1 MRHRVADVYKAGVL
15 AAGWNGTTAAPG
27 SATCR
32 RTWPPGGPAVASSL
46 PLTAEPVL
54 SAAGAAPP
62 YFTGL
67 LPEGRRLNAL
77 RRSIKTSADDD
88 LSLLIAAGANP
99 VGDVQIVG
107 HGEKLDPD
115 EHAVEL
121 DPKTPVDFDALL
133 GDSGL
138 IDPVALAGVQDKLS
152 AGMISMPVASAGR
165 RFILK
170 LNAPEFPHVVEN
182 EFVMF
187 RYAAKL
193 RIPLSRVQ
201 LIRDVAGRPGLLV
214 ERFDRVSAG
223 WSGAGGARTD
233 AVQRLAVEDGAQVL
247 GLYPADKYNVGY
259 GQVCH
264 ALAAYC
270 AAPLPAL
277 RNLAIQAAFAWLS
290 GNGDLH
296 AKNVSMV
303 QQPSG
308 EWSIAPVYDIPS
320 TVVYGDKT
328 LALTLDGK
336 RTGISRKHFLG
347 WADGLG
353 LTERAAGPGGG
364 AGAEGV
370 RAAARGPGGGHGVS
384 RPSSPRRG
392 RRRRLAVSGHGHQG
406 VGQGAQAPAQAAGRV
421 RHRAGWGRRRASGV
435 RWLRGAGCRPA
446 AWRPCRPRRSWPGVP
461 PAWLRRRQRRG
472 RRGRWP
478 CRS

>member
-1 MRHRVADVYKAGVL
+1 MRHRIADIYKAGVL
-15 AAGWNGTTAAPG
+15 AARLERHDGGTRFSYLPAYLA
-27 SATCR
+27 S
-32 RTWPPGGPAVASSL
+32 GGPAVASSL
-46 PLTAEPVL
+46 PLTSEPVL

-77 RRSIKTSADDD
+77 RRSIKTSVDDE

-99 VGDVQIVG
+99 VGNVQIVG

-121 DPKTPVDFDALL
+121 DPATPVDFEALL

-165 RFILK
+165 RYILK

-182 EFVMF
+182 EYAMF
-187 RYAAKL
+187 RYAARL

-214 ERFDRVSAG
+214 ERFDRVPVSSEPVPDVPVLG
-223 WSGAGGARTD
+223 VSGPKAAARSPL

-259 GQVCH
+259 GQVCQ

-270 AAPLPAL
+270 AAPLPAV
-277 RNLAIQAAFAWLS
+277 RNLALQAAFAWLT

-303 QQPSG
+303 QQPAG

-320 TVVYGDKT
+320 TVLYGDKT
-328 LALTLDGK
+328 LALALDGK

-347 WADGLG
+347 WAAGMG
-353 LTERAAGPGGG
+353 LTERAAVQVLELALRASEPLLVDLQAGTAFRSITDDG
-364 AGAEGV
+364 A
-370 RAAARGPGGGHGVS
+370 
-384 RPSSPRRG
+384 SPFSAMVTRDWVKELKH
-392 RRRRLAVSGHGHQG
+392 RRRLL
-406 VGQGAQAPAQAAGRV
+406 AG
-421 RHRAGWGRRRASGV
+421 
-435 RWLRGAGCRPA
+435 
-446 AWRPCRPRRSWPGVP
+446 
-461 PAWLRRRQRRG
+461 
-472 RRGRWP
+472 
-478 CRS
+478 

>member
-1 MRHRVADVYKAGVL
+1 MRHRIADIYKAGVL
-15 AAGWNGTTAAPG
+15 AARLERQDGGTRFSYLPAYLHT
-27 SATCR
+27 
-32 RTWPPGGPAVASSL
+32 GGPAVATSL
-46 PLTAEPVL
+46 PPSLEPVL

-107 HGEKLDPD
+107 HGEPLDPD
-115 EHAVEL
+115 DHAVRL
-121 DPKTPVDFDALL
+121 DPKKPVDFDQLL
-133 GDSGL
+133 GDPDL

-152 AGMISMPVASAGR
+152 AGMISVPVTGTGR
-165 RFILK
+165 QFILK

-182 EFVMF
+182 ELVMF

-193 RIPLSRVQ
+193 RIPLSKVR

-214 ERFDRVSAG
+214 ERFDRIPRAAG
-223 WSGAGGARTD
+223 QPGG
-233 AVQRLAVEDGAQVL
+233 VERLAVEDGAQVL
-247 GLYPADKYNVGY
+247 KLYPADKYNVGY

-264 ALAAYC
+264 ALADHC

-277 RNLAIQAAFAWLS
+277 RNLAIQGAYAWLA

-308 EWSIAPVYDIPS
+308 EWTIAPVYDIPS

-328 LALTLDGK
+328 LALTMNGK
-336 RTGISRKHFLG
+336 RTGVSRRHFLG
-347 WADGLG
+347 WATELG
-353 LTERAAGPGGG
+353 LTERAAAQVVEIALKAAGPLLADLESGAAFRGQGGSGQRTDDGGG
-364 AGAEGV
+364 SPFPDMV
-370 RAAARGPGGGHGVS
+370 TRAWVKELKH
-384 RPSSPRRG
+384 
-392 RRRRLAVSGHGHQG
+392 RRRLLEG
-406 VGQGAQAPAQAAGRV
+406 
-421 RHRAGWGRRRASGV
+421 
-435 RWLRGAGCRPA
+435 
-446 AWRPCRPRRSWPGVP
+446 
-461 PAWLRRRQRRG
+461 
-472 RRGRWP
+472 
-478 CRS
+478 

>member
-1 MRHRVADVYKAGVL
+1 MRHRIADIYKRGVL
-15 AAGWNGTTAAPG
+15 AARLERHDGGTKFSYLPAYLQN
-27 SATCR
+27 
-32 RTWPPGGPAVASSL
+32 GGPAVASSL

-88 LSLLIAAGANP
+88 LSLLIAAGGNP

-107 HGEKLDPD
+107 HGEPLDVE
-115 EHAVEL
+115 EHAVEV
-121 DPKTPVDFDALL
+121 DPRKPVDFDELL

-182 EFVMF
+182 ELIMF

-201 LIRDVAGRPGLLV
+201 LMRDVAGRPGLLV
-214 ERFDRVSAG
+214 ERFDRVPLGDSTAGSADHV
-223 WSGAGGARTD
+223 A
-233 AVQRLAVEDGAQVL
+233 RLAVEDGAQVL
-247 GLYPADKYNVGY
+247 KLYPADKYNVGF
-259 GQVCH
+259 GTVCH
-264 ALAAYC
+264 ALAEYC

-303 QQPSG
+303 QQPHG

-328 LALTLDGK
+328 LALTLGGK

-347 WADGLG
+347 WATGLG
-353 LTERAAGPGGG
+353 LTERAAMQVVELALKAAGPLLADLEAGAAFASTHDGGG
-364 AGAEGV
+364 SPFPDMV
-370 RAAARGPGGGHGVS
+370 TRAWVKELKH
-384 RPSSPRRG
+384 
-392 RRRRLAVSGHGHQG
+392 RRRLLEA
-406 VGQGAQAPAQAAGRV
+406 
-421 RHRAGWGRRRASGV
+421 
-435 RWLRGAGCRPA
+435 
-446 AWRPCRPRRSWPGVP
+446 
-461 PAWLRRRQRRG
+461 
-472 RRGRWP
+472 
-478 CRS
+478 

>member
-1 MRHRVADVYKAGVL
+1 MTHRVADVYKAGVL
-15 AAGWNGTTAAPG
+15 AARLERHGGGTRFSYLPAYLAA
-27 SATCR
+27 
-32 RTWPPGGPAVASSL
+32 GGPAVASSL
-46 PLTAEPVL
+46 PLTAEPVF

-77 RRSIKTSADDD
+77 RRSVKTSVDDE

-115 EHAVEL
+115 EHAVQL
-121 DPKTPVDFDALL
+121 DPKAPVDFDALL

-152 AGMISMPVASAGR
+152 AGMISMPVARAGR

-201 LIRDVAGRPGLLV
+201 LIRDVAGRTGLLV
-214 ERFDRVSAG
+214 ERFDRIPAKEYT
-223 WSGAGGARTD
+223 AGGASD
-233 AVQRLAVEDGAQVL
+233 AVLRLAVEDGAQVL

-259 GQVCH
+259 GQVCR

-336 RTGISRKHFLG
+336 RTGISRRHFLG
-347 WADGLG
+347 WAQGLG
-353 LTERAAGPGGG
+353 LTERAAVQVLELGLKASGPLLADLEAGTAFASTNDDGGSPFQTM
-364 AGAEGV
+364 V
-370 RAAARGPGGGHGVS
+370 TRAWLKELRH
-384 RPSSPRRG
+384 
-392 RRRRLAVSGHGHQG
+392 RRRLLEG
-406 VGQGAQAPAQAAGRV
+406 
-421 RHRAGWGRRRASGV
+421 
-435 RWLRGAGCRPA
+435 
-446 AWRPCRPRRSWPGVP
+446 
-461 PAWLRRRQRRG
+461 
-472 RRGRWP
+472 
-478 CRS
+478 

>member
-15 AAGWNGTTAAPG
+15 AARLERHDGGTRFSYLPAYLAA
-27 SATCR
+27 
-32 RTWPPGGPAVASSL
+32 GGPAVASSL

-77 RRSIKTSADDD
+77 RRSVKTSVDDE

-107 HGEKLDPD
+107 HGEPLDPD

-121 DPKTPVDFDALL
+121 NPKAPVDFDALL

-165 RFILK
+165 RYILK

-182 EFVMF
+182 ELVMF

-193 RIPLSRVQ
+193 RIPLSKVR
-201 LIRDVAGRPGLLV
+201 LIRDVGGRPGLLV
-214 ERFDRVSAG
+214 ERFDRIPL
-223 WSGAGGARTD
+223 AGGAHG

-264 ALAAYC
+264 ALADYC
-270 AAPLPAL
+270 SAPLPAL

-347 WADGLG
+347 WATGLG
-353 LTERAAGPGGG
+353 LAERAAVQVLELALKASGPLVADLESGT
-364 AGAEGV
+364 AF
-370 RAAARGPGGGHGVS
+370 AAANDDGE
-384 RPSSPRRG
+384 SPFSTPVTRSWLKELKH
-392 RRRRLAVSGHGHQG
+392 RRRLLEG
-406 VGQGAQAPAQAAGRV
+406 
-421 RHRAGWGRRRASGV
+421 
-435 RWLRGAGCRPA
+435 
-446 AWRPCRPRRSWPGVP
+446 
-461 PAWLRRRQRRG
+461 
-472 RRGRWP
+472 
-478 CRS
+478 

>member
-1 MRHRVADVYKAGVL
+1 MTRRVADVYKAGVL
-15 AAGWNGTTAAPG
+15 AARLERHGGGTRFSYLPAYLAA
-27 SATCR
+27 
-32 RTWPPGGPAVASSL
+32 GGRAVASSL
-46 PLTAEPVL
+46 PLTAEPVF

-77 RRSIKTSADDD
+77 RRSVKTSVDDE

-115 EHAVEL
+115 EHAVQL
-121 DPKTPVDFDALL
+121 DPKRPVDFDALL

-152 AGMISMPVASAGR
+152 AGMISMPVARAGR

-201 LIRDVAGRPGLLV
+201 LIRDVAGRTGLLV
-214 ERFDRVSAG
+214 ERFDRIPAREYT
-223 WSGAGGARTD
+223 AGGAPD
-233 AVQRLAVEDGAQVL
+233 AVLRLAVEDGAQVL

-259 GQVCH
+259 GQLCR

-277 RNLAIQAAFAWLS
+277 RNLAIQAVFAWLS

-336 RTGISRKHFLG
+336 RTGISRRHFLG
-347 WADGLG
+347 WATGLG
-353 LTERAAGPGGG
+353 LTERAALQVLELGLKASGLLLADLEAGTAFASTNDDGGSPF
-364 AGAEGV
+364 AAMV
-370 RAAARGPGGGHGVS
+370 TRAWLKELRH
-384 RPSSPRRG
+384 
-392 RRRRLAVSGHGHQG
+392 RRRLLEG
-406 VGQGAQAPAQAAGRV
+406 
-421 RHRAGWGRRRASGV
+421 
-435 RWLRGAGCRPA
+435 
-446 AWRPCRPRRSWPGVP
+446 
-461 PAWLRRRQRRG
+461 
-472 RRGRWP
+472 
-478 CRS
+478 

>member
-1 MRHRVADVYKAGVL
+1 MRHRVADIYKRGVL
-15 AAGWNGTTAAPG
+15 AARLERHDGGTKFSYLPG
-27 SATCR
+27 YLQQ
-32 RTWPPGGPAVASSL
+32 GGPAVASSL

-88 LSLLIAAGANP
+88 LSLLIAAGGNP

-107 HGEKLDPD
+107 HGEPLDPE
-115 EHAVEL
+115 EHAVEV
-121 DPKTPVDFDALL
+121 DPRKPVDFDQLL

-182 EFVMF
+182 ELIMF

-201 LIRDVAGRPGLLV
+201 LMRDVAGRPGLLV
-214 ERFDRVSAG
+214 ERFDRVPLADLPAPAG
-223 WSGAGGARTD
+223 EPD

-247 GLYPADKYNVGY
+247 KLYPADKYNVGF
-259 GQVCH
+259 GTVCM
-264 ALAAYC
+264 ALAEYC

-277 RNLAIQAAFAWLS
+277 RNLAIQVAFAWLS

-303 QQPSG
+303 QQPHG

-328 LALTLDGK
+328 LALTLGGK
-336 RTGISRKHFLG
+336 RSGISRRHFLK
-347 WADGLG
+347 WATELG
-353 LTERAAGPGGG
+353 LTERAATQVVELALKAAGPLLADLEAGTAFASAHDGG
-364 AGAEGV
+364 ASPFPDMV
-370 RAAARGPGGGHGVS
+370 TRAWVKELKH
-384 RPSSPRRG
+384 
-392 RRRRLAVSGHGHQG
+392 RRRLLEG
-406 VGQGAQAPAQAAGRV
+406 
-421 RHRAGWGRRRASGV
+421 
-435 RWLRGAGCRPA
+435 
-446 AWRPCRPRRSWPGVP
+446 
-461 PAWLRRRQRRG
+461 
-472 RRGRWP
+472 
-478 CRS
+478 

>member
-1 MRHRVADVYKAGVL
+1 MRHRIADVYKAGVL
-15 AAGWNGTTAAPG
+15 AARLERHDGGTRFSYLPAYLA
-27 SATCR
+27 S
-32 RTWPPGGPAVASSL
+32 GGPAVASSL
-46 PLTAEPVL
+46 PLTADPVL

-77 RRSIKTSADDD
+77 RRSVKTSVDDE

-121 DPKTPVDFDALL
+121 DPATPVDFDALL

-165 RFILK
+165 RYILK

-182 EFVMF
+182 EYAMF
-187 RYAAKL
+187 RYAARL

-201 LIRDVAGRPGLLV
+201 LIRDVAARPGLLV
-214 ERFDRVSAG
+214 ERFDRVPAGKAAGSAT
-223 WSGAGGARTD
+223 AGGLPTAGGSPN

-270 AAPLPAL
+270 AAQLPAL
-277 RNLAIQAAFAWLS
+277 RNLALQAAFAWLT

-303 QQPSG
+303 QQPTG

-328 LALTLDGK
+328 LALTLGGK

-347 WADGLG
+347 WAAGMG
-353 LTERAAGPGGG
+353 LTERATVQILELALKASGPLLADLQAGTAFSSMTDDG
-364 AGAEGV
+364 A
-370 RAAARGPGGGHGVS
+370 
-384 RPSSPRRG
+384 SPFSVLVTRDWVKELKH
-392 RRRRLAVSGHGHQG
+392 RRRLMEG
-406 VGQGAQAPAQAAGRV
+406 
-421 RHRAGWGRRRASGV
+421 
-435 RWLRGAGCRPA
+435 
-446 AWRPCRPRRSWPGVP
+446 
-461 PAWLRRRQRRG
+461 
-472 RRGRWP
+472 
-478 CRS
+478 

>member
-1 MRHRVADVYKAGVL
+1 MRHRIADVYKAGVL
-15 AAGWNGTTAAPG
+15 AARLERHDGGTRFSYLPAYLA
-27 SATCR
+27 S
-32 RTWPPGGPAVASSL
+32 GGPAVASSL
-46 PLTAEPVL
+46 PLTADPVL

-77 RRSIKTSADDD
+77 RRSVKTSVDDE

-121 DPKTPVDFDALL
+121 DPATPVDFDALL

-165 RFILK
+165 RYILK

-182 EFVMF
+182 EYAMF
-187 RYAAKL
+187 RYAARL

-201 LIRDVAGRPGLLV
+201 LIRDVAARPGLLV
-214 ERFDRVSAG
+214 ERFDRVPAGKAAGSAT
-223 WSGAGGARTD
+223 AGGLPTAGGSPN

-270 AAPLPAL
+270 AAQLPAL
-277 RNLAIQAAFAWLS
+277 RNLALQAAFAWLT

-303 QQPSG
+303 QQPTG

-328 LALTLDGK
+328 LALTLGGK

-347 WADGLG
+347 WAAGMG
-353 LTERAAGPGGG
+353 LTERAAVQILELALKASGPLLADLQAGTAFSSMTDDG
-364 AGAEGV
+364 A
-370 RAAARGPGGGHGVS
+370 
-384 RPSSPRRG
+384 SPFSVLVTRDWVKELKH
-392 RRRRLAVSGHGHQG
+392 RRRLMEG
-406 VGQGAQAPAQAAGRV
+406 
-421 RHRAGWGRRRASGV
+421 
-435 RWLRGAGCRPA
+435 
-446 AWRPCRPRRSWPGVP
+446 
-461 PAWLRRRQRRG
+461 
-472 RRGRWP
+472 
-478 CRS
+478 

>member
-15 AAGWNGTTAAPG
+15 AARLERHDGGTRFSYLPAYLTA
-27 SATCR
+27 
-32 RTWPPGGPAVASSL
+32 GGPAVASSL
-46 PLTAEPVL
+46 PLSTEPVL

-77 RRSIKTSADDD
+77 RRSVKTSVDDE

-107 HGEKLDPD
+107 HGEPLDPD

-121 DPKTPVDFDALL
+121 NPRAPVDFDALL

-165 RFILK
+165 RYILK

-182 EFVMF
+182 ELVMF

-193 RIPLSRVQ
+193 RIPLSKVR
-201 LIRDVAGRPGLLV
+201 LIRDVEGRPGLLV
-214 ERFDRVSAG
+214 ERFDRIPLT
-223 WSGAGGARTD
+223 GGVHG

-247 GLYPADKYNVGY
+247 GLYPADKYNVAY
-259 GQVCH
+259 GQVCR
-264 ALAAYC
+264 ALAEYC

-347 WADGLG
+347 WAGSLG
-353 LTERAAGPGGG
+353 LAERAAAQVLELGLKASGPLVADLEAGTAFAGTNDDG
-364 AGAEGV
+364 AS
-370 RAAARGPGGGHGVS
+370 PF
-384 RPSSPRRG
+384 SSMVTRSWLKELKH
-392 RRRRLAVSGHGHQG
+392 RRRLLEA
-406 VGQGAQAPAQAAGRV
+406 
-421 RHRAGWGRRRASGV
+421 
-435 RWLRGAGCRPA
+435 
-446 AWRPCRPRRSWPGVP
+446 
-461 PAWLRRRQRRG
+461 
-472 RRGRWP
+472 
-478 CRS
+478 

>member
-1 MRHRVADVYKAGVL
+1 MRHRIADVYKAGVL
-15 AAGWNGTTAAPG
+15 AARLERHEGGTKFSYLPGYLAA
-27 SATCR
+27 
-32 RTWPPGGPAVASSL
+32 GGPAVASSL
-46 PLTAEPVL
+46 PLTDRPVL

-77 RRSIKTSADDD
+77 RRSVKTSVDDE
-88 LSLLIAAGANP
+88 LSLLIVAGANP

-107 HGEKLDPD
+107 HGEPLDPD

-121 DPKTPVDFDALL
+121 NPKTPVDFDALL

-165 RFILK
+165 RYILK

-182 EFVMF
+182 ELVMF

-193 RIPLSRVQ
+193 RLPLSKVR

-214 ERFDRVSAG
+214 ERFDRIPLAG
-223 WSGAGGARTD
+223 ATHG

-264 ALAAYC
+264 ALAEYC

-308 EWSIAPVYDIPS
+308 EWSVAPVYDIPS

-336 RTGISRKHFLG
+336 RTGISRKHFLA
-347 WADGLG
+347 WTVGLG
-353 LTERAAGPGGG
+353 LTERAAVQVLELGLKASGPLVADLETGTAF
-364 AGAEGV
+364 AGANDDG
-370 RAAARGPGGGHGVS
+370 A
-384 RPSSPRRG
+384 SPFSAMVTRSWLKELKH
-392 RRRRLAVSGHGHQG
+392 RRRLLEA
-406 VGQGAQAPAQAAGRV
+406 
-421 RHRAGWGRRRASGV
+421 
-435 RWLRGAGCRPA
+435 
-446 AWRPCRPRRSWPGVP
+446 
-461 PAWLRRRQRRG
+461 
-472 RRGRWP
+472 
-478 CRS
+478 

>member
-1 MRHRVADVYKAGVL
+1 MRHRVADVYKAGTL
-15 AAGWNGTTAAPG
+15 AARLERHEGGTKFSYLPAYLAA
-27 SATCR
+27 
-32 RTWPPGGPAVASSL
+32 GGPAVASSL
-46 PLTAEPVL
+46 PLTARPVL

-77 RRSIKTSADDD
+77 RRSVKTSVDDE
-88 LSLLIAAGANP
+88 LSLLIVAGANP

-107 HGEKLDPD
+107 HGEPLDPD

-121 DPKTPVDFDALL
+121 NPKTPVDFDVLL

-165 RFILK
+165 RYILK

-182 EFVMF
+182 ELAMF

-193 RIPLSRVQ
+193 RIPLSKVR
-201 LIRDVAGRPGLLV
+201 LIRDVGGRPGLLV
-214 ERFDRVSAG
+214 ERFDRIPL
-223 WSGAGGARTD
+223 AGGAHG

-264 ALAAYC
+264 ALAEYC

-328 LALTLDGK
+328 LALMLDGK
-336 RTGISRKHFLG
+336 RTGISRRHFIG
-347 WADGLG
+347 WATRLG
-353 LTERAAGPGGG
+353 LTERAAVQVLELGLKASGPLVADLEAGTAFAGTNDDG
-364 AGAEGV
+364 AAPFSAMVTRSWLKELK
-370 RAAARGPGGGHGVS
+370 H
-384 RPSSPRRG
+384 
-392 RRRRLAVSGHGHQG
+392 RRRLL
-406 VGQGAQAPAQAAGRV
+406 QA
-421 RHRAGWGRRRASGV
+421 
-435 RWLRGAGCRPA
+435 
-446 AWRPCRPRRSWPGVP
+446 
-461 PAWLRRRQRRG
+461 
-472 RRGRWP
+472 
-478 CRS
+478 

>member
-1 MRHRVADVYKAGVL
+1 MRHRIADIYKAGVL
-15 AAGWNGTTAAPG
+15 AARLERHDGGTRFSYLPAYLA
-27 SATCR
+27 S
-32 RTWPPGGPAVASSL
+32 GGPAVASSL
-46 PLTAEPVL
+46 PLTAVPVL

-77 RRSIKTSADDD
+77 RRSVKTSVDDE

-121 DPKTPVDFDALL
+121 DPATPVDFDALL

-165 RFILK
+165 RYILK

-182 EFVMF
+182 EFAMF
-187 RYAAKL
+187 RYAARL

-214 ERFDRVSAG
+214 ERFDRVPVAG
-223 WSGAGGARTD
+223 AAGPTTSGPRAAGASPN

-270 AAPLPAL
+270 AAQLPAL
-277 RNLAIQAAFAWLS
+277 RNLALQAAFAWLT

-303 QQPSG
+303 QQPTG

-328 LALTLDGK
+328 LALTLGGK

-347 WADGLG
+347 WAAGMGLS
-353 LTERAAGPGGG
+353 ERAAVQILELALKASGPLLADLQAGTAFSSMTDDG
-364 AGAEGV
+364 A
-370 RAAARGPGGGHGVS
+370 
-384 RPSSPRRG
+384 SPFSAMVTRDWLKELKH
-392 RRRRLAVSGHGHQG
+392 RRRLMEG
-406 VGQGAQAPAQAAGRV
+406 
-421 RHRAGWGRRRASGV
+421 
-435 RWLRGAGCRPA
+435 
-446 AWRPCRPRRSWPGVP
+446 
-461 PAWLRRRQRRG
+461 
-472 RRGRWP
+472 
-478 CRS
+478 

>member
-1 MRHRVADVYKAGVL
+1 MRHRIADIYKAGVL
-15 AAGWNGTTAAPG
+15 AARLERHDGGTRFSYLPAYLV
-27 SATCR
+27 S
-32 RTWPPGGPAVASSL
+32 GGPAVASSL
-46 PLTAEPVL
+46 PLTPEPVL

-77 RRSIKTSADDD
+77 RRSIKTSVDDE

-121 DPKTPVDFDALL
+121 DPGTPVDFDALL

-152 AGMISMPVASAGR
+152 AGMISMPVASAER
-165 RFILK
+165 RYILK

-182 EFVMF
+182 EYVMF
-187 RYAAKL
+187 RYAARL

-214 ERFDRVSAG
+214 ERFDRVPVSGEHVSRASG
-223 WSGAGGARTD
+223 PKAGAGSPR

-270 AAPLPAL
+270 SAPLPAV
-277 RNLAIQAAFAWLS
+277 RNLALQAAFACLT

-303 QQPSG
+303 QQPAG

-336 RTGISRKHFLG
+336 RTGVSRKHFLG
-347 WADGLG
+347 WAAGMG
-353 LTERAAGPGGG
+353 LTERAAVQVLELALRASEPLLADLQAGTAFRAMTDDG
-364 AGAEGV
+364 A
-370 RAAARGPGGGHGVS
+370 
-384 RPSSPRRG
+384 SPFSAIVTRDWVKELKH
-392 RRRRLAVSGHGHQG
+392 RRRLL
-406 VGQGAQAPAQAAGRV
+406 AG
-421 RHRAGWGRRRASGV
+421 
-435 RWLRGAGCRPA
+435 
-446 AWRPCRPRRSWPGVP
+446 
-461 PAWLRRRQRRG
+461 
-472 RRGRWP
+472 
-478 CRS
+478 

>member
-1 MRHRVADVYKAGVL
+1 MRHRIADIYKRGVL
-15 AAGWNGTTAAPG
+15 AARLERHDGGTKFSYLPAYLQN
-27 SATCR
+27 
-32 RTWPPGGPAVASSL
+32 GGPAVASSL

-88 LSLLIAAGANP
+88 LSLLIAAGGNP

-107 HGEKLDPD
+107 HGEPLDVE
-115 EHAVEL
+115 EHAVEV
-121 DPKTPVDFDALL
+121 DPRRPVDFDELL

-182 EFVMF
+182 ELIMF

-201 LIRDVAGRPGLLV
+201 LMRDVAGRPGLLV
-214 ERFDRVSAG
+214 ERFDRVPVAGSADHV
-223 WSGAGGARTD
+223 A
-233 AVQRLAVEDGAQVL
+233 RLAVEDGAQVL
-247 GLYPADKYNVGY
+247 KLYPADKYNVGF
-259 GQVCH
+259 GTVCR
-264 ALAAYC
+264 ALAEYC

-303 QQPSG
+303 QQPHG

-328 LALTLDGK
+328 LALTLGGK

-347 WADGLG
+347 WATGLG
-353 LTERAAGPGGG
+353 LTERAATQVVELALKAAGPLLADLDAGAAFALTHDGGG
-364 AGAEGV
+364 SPFPDMV
-370 RAAARGPGGGHGVS
+370 TRAWVKELKH
-384 RPSSPRRG
+384 
-392 RRRRLAVSGHGHQG
+392 RRRLLEG
-406 VGQGAQAPAQAAGRV
+406 
-421 RHRAGWGRRRASGV
+421 
-435 RWLRGAGCRPA
+435 
-446 AWRPCRPRRSWPGVP
+446 
-461 PAWLRRRQRRG
+461 
-472 RRGRWP
+472 
-478 CRS
+478 

>member
-1 MRHRVADVYKAGVL
+1 MRHRVADIYKRGVL
-15 AAGWNGTTAAPG
+15 AARLERHDGGTKFSYLPAYLQSG
-27 SATCR
+27 R
-32 RTWPPGGPAVASSL
+32 PAVASSL
-46 PLTAEPVL
+46 PLSPEPVL
-54 SAAGAAPP
+54 SGAGAAPP

-88 LSLLIAAGANP
+88 LSLLIAAGGNP

-107 HGEKLDPD
+107 HGELLDPE
-115 EHAVEL
+115 EHAVEV
-121 DPKTPVDFDALL
+121 DPRKPVDFDELL

-182 EFVMF
+182 EFIMF

-193 RIPLSRVQ
+193 RIPMSRVQ
-201 LIRDVAGRPGLLV
+201 LMRDVAGRPGLLV
-214 ERFDRVSAG
+214 ERFDRVPLGDGAAG
-223 WSGAGGARTD
+223 DGDRVA
-233 AVQRLAVEDGAQVL
+233 RLAVEDGAQVL
-247 GLYPADKYNVGY
+247 KLYPADKYNVGF
-259 GQVCH
+259 GTVCR
-264 ALAAYC
+264 ALADYC

-303 QQPSG
+303 QQPHG

-328 LALTLDGK
+328 LALTLGGK
-336 RTGISRKHFLG
+336 RSGISRKHFLG
-347 WADGLG
+347 WATGLG
-353 LTERAAGPGGG
+353 LTERTAVQAVELALKAAGPLLADLEAGTAFAPTNDDGGSPFPDM
-364 AGAEGV
+364 V
-370 RAAARGPGGGHGVS
+370 TRAWVKELRH
-384 RPSSPRRG
+384 
-392 RRRRLAVSGHGHQG
+392 RRRLLEG
-406 VGQGAQAPAQAAGRV
+406 
-421 RHRAGWGRRRASGV
+421 
-435 RWLRGAGCRPA
+435 
-446 AWRPCRPRRSWPGVP
+446 
-461 PAWLRRRQRRG
+461 
-472 RRGRWP
+472 
-478 CRS
+478 